1 MIRLLIDIY
10 YVWKNEVKIVFR
22 DGAVLLLFILL
33 PLFYPLIYT
42 FIYNNEVVTKIP
54 MVVVDESQS
63 PISREFI
70 RKMDGASTIKIMGT
84 VDDLPA
90 AQHKMMSR
98 EVNGILY
105 ITKDFSKNI
114 NTQKTAEIYLFE
126 DMNNL
131 MYFEA
136 MTTATTR
143 VSQMIGAE
151 IRVKAI
157 GPGTPRVEEIMMNPV
172 ESVGVNYYNPTGGF
186 ASSIIPGVLMLIIQ
200 QSLLLGIATLIGTYK
215 DKQSF
220 TIASQAHAGRR
231 IDAVRLTIGKAL
243 AYGTSYVVL
252 VCWVLGIVPYLFDLP
267 QIGHAWTLLVFTL
280 PYVLACT
287 FFSMTIAY
295 FCSQREFSMLLF
307 AFTSPLFL
315 FMSGISWPWATV
327 PPMLQSIANI
337 IPSTY
342 GIHGF
347 LQINTMGAS
356 LSDVWESFIGLWVL
370 AGVYMLTATLMYTW
384 WIRNYDPLYR
394 GAVRD

>member
-1 MIRLLIDIY
+1 MIKLLIDIY
-10 YVWKNEVKIVFR
+10 YVWKNELKVVFK
-22 DGAVLLLFILL
+22 DEAVLLLFILL

-42 FIYNNEVVTKIP
+42 FIYNNEVVTQIP
-54 MVVVDESQS
+54 MVVVDECQS
-63 PISREFI
+63 PLSREFI
-70 RKMDGASTIKIMGT
+70 RKMDGASTIDIKGT
-84 VDDLPA
+84 VTDLPA
-90 AQHKMMSR
+90 AQQKMMDR
-98 EVNGILY
+98 EVDGILF

-114 NTQKTAEIYLFE
+114 NTQQTAQIYLFE

-143 VSQMIGAE
+143 VSQMMGAE

-157 GPGTPRVEEIMMNPV
+157 GPGTPRMEEIMMNPV
-172 ESVGVNYYNPTGGF
+172 ESVGINYYNPTGGF
-186 ASSIIPGVLMLIIQ
+186 ASSIIPGVLILIIQ
-200 QSLLLGIATLIGTYK
+200 QSILLGIATLVGTHK
-215 DKQSF
+215 DRQRF
-220 TIASQAHAGRR
+220 TTASQAHAGRKV
-231 IDAVRLTIGKAL
+231 DSVRLTIGKAF

-252 VCWVLGIVPYLFDLP
+252 VCWVLGIVPYLFGLP
-267 QIGHAWTLLVFTL
+267 QIGHHWTLLVFTL

-287 FFSMTIAY
+287 FFGMTISY

-315 FMSGISWPWATV
+315 FLSGISWPWATV
-327 PPMLQSIANI
+327 PPILKAIANI

-356 LSDVWESFIGLWVL
+356 LADVWDSFIALWIL
-370 AGVYMLTATLMYTW
+370 AGIYMLCATLMYTW
-384 WIRNYDPLYR
+384 WIRNYDPLYK
-394 GAVRD
+394 GALRN